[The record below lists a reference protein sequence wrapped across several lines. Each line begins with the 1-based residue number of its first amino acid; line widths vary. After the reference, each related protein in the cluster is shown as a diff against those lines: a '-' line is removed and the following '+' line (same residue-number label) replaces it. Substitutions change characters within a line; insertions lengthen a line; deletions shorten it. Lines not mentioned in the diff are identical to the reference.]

1 MIISDN
7 EAVARLTSPGNLI
20 NKIKSAGSRNSAM
33 NLFGINRNN
42 VNSNPLASQEIKAA
56 STAVILDEKETIEQE
71 EIKPFFNPFNDKRD
85 FLVLTKQEDK
95 LPSTEQNPSVSNL
108 LADSETQI
116 KLGLAHDTA
125 LSLLTDSVAMM
136 KIKLDD
142 IKPDKLPAVISAASK
157 VVEGIRRERNE
168 ASKNS
173 KGQDVHYHFYTPVS
187 KKISDFEV
195 IEVS

>member
-33 NLFGINRNN
+33 GLFGINRNK
-42 VNSNPLASQEIKAA
+42 VADSSPLASQEIKAA
-56 STAVILDEKETIEQE
+56 SKAVILDAPAEQE

-85 FLVLTKQEDK
+85 SLILAKQEES
-95 LPSTEQNPSVSNL
+95 PIATEEHPSVSNL
-108 LADSETQI
+108 LEDSETQI

-142 IKPDKLPAVISAASK
+142 IKPDKLPAVIGAASR
-157 VVEGIRRERNE
+157 VVESIRRERSE
-168 ASKNS
+168 ANKNS
-173 KGQDVHYHFYTPVS
+173 HGQDVHYHFYTPVA
-187 KKISDFEV
+187 KKMSDFEV
-195 IEVS
+195 IEVP